1 MIKPCNQPLK
11 INPFTSYRDPVT
23 GKWVVVETVQ
33 YPDRTDSD
41 LKIKIESENESKV
54 ETTPAPT
61 LSVSLP
67 KKCLSFSLSLIKYP
81 VTKSVVNIHS

>member
-23 GKWVVVETVQ
+23 GKWVVVETIQ
-33 YPDRTDSD
+33 RSDRTDSD
-41 LKIKIESENESKV
+41 LKVKIEGEKESKV
-54 ETTPAPT
+54 EMTPPAS
-61 LSVSLP
+61 LSASLS

-81 VTKSVVNIHS
+81 VTKSAVNIHS